1 MPSGSGDA
9 PVTRPGITL
18 PGAVR
23 PQDAGRLAAR
33 AEEIGCDAVW
43 VLDVR
48 REPYLSAAA
57 ALAAT
62 SRIEVGTNV
71 AVAFARSPTVT
82 ATAAWD
88 LAVWSQGRFILGL
101 GSQVGPTLRARFGVE
116 ADHPAPRMR
125 DYVRAVR
132 ACFQAFRR
140 GYGRYDGDFYTIRRP
155 AFQPGAE
162 DLPADPPVYV
172 AAVNPVMTRIAGEV
186 GEGLAAHPFSTPAYL
201 SHVVRPALEE
211 GARKAGRPRPPILLQ
226 IVVAPSREIAATQMI
241 AYTVPG
247 YRRVLD
253 HHGLGGL
260 GEQVMAAAGQGRRAE
275 ARELVDRGYLDLL
288 AVIVGDDLEG
298 GLARWSGVADRVT
311 LSVPW
316 FGLPDGEQLRLL
328 ERLLDRISV
337 LRPQAGTRRP
347 IPPRRPPETPRP
359 PG

>member
-1 MPSGSGDA
+1 MSGE
-9 PVTRPGITL
+9 RPGITL

-33 AEEIGCDAVW
+33 AEELGCDAVW

-48 REPYLSAAA
+48 REPYLLAAA

-71 AVAFARSPTVT
+71 AVAFGRSPTVT

-88 LAVWSQGRFILGL
+88 LAVWSEGRFILGL
-101 GSQVGPTLRARFGVE
+101 GSQVGPTLKARFGVE

-125 DYVRAVR
+125 DYVSAVR

-162 DLPADPPVYV
+162 ALARDPRVYV
-172 AAVNPVMTRIAGEV
+172 AAVNPVMTRVAGEV
-186 GEGLAAHPFSTPAYL
+186 GDGLAAHPFSTGAYL
-201 SHVVRPALEE
+201 TEVVRPALEE
-211 GARKAGRPRPPILLQ
+211 GARKTGWARPPILLQ
-226 IVVAPSREIAATQMI
+226 VVVAPTREIAATQMI

-247 YRRVLD
+247 YRRVLA
-253 HHGLGGL
+253 HHGLGEL
-260 GEQVMAAAGQGRRAE
+260 GDRVIAAAGQGHRAE
-275 ARELVDRGYLDLL
+275 ARELIDGGYLDLL
-288 AVIVGDDLEG
+288 AVIVGDDLEN
-298 GLARWSGVADRVT
+298 GLEPWRGVADRLT

-316 FGLPDGEQLRLL
+316 FGVADDEQLRLIDQ
-328 ERLLDRISV
+328 LLDRVSR
-337 LRPQAGTRRP
+337 L
-347 IPPRRPPETPRP
+347 
-359 PG
+359 